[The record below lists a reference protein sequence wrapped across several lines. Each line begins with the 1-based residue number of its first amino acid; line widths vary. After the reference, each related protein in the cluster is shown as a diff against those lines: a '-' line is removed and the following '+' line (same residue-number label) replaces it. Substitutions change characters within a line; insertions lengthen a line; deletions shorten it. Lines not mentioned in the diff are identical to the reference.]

1 MSLCTENS
9 LKINHTLFSLKF
21 WLLWN
26 ATKSNRAYYYEND
39 QKTKLISQ
47 KYRWFCDNTS
57 LTENNPKLQN
67 LPYDYFEHDTFIRQ
81 SSLSNF
87 CFRN

>member
-1 MSLCTENS
+1 MHRKFLSSKEIHYFL
-9 LKINHTLFSLKF
+9 LKF

-67 LPYDYFEHDTFIRQ
+67 LPYDYFEQHRH
-81 SSLSNF
+81 LY
-87 CFRN
+87 